1 MGTVMINGEVKK
13 VKSFFSKDETND
25 LIKQI
30 QNRGGEIIKKQGLS
44 SGLSAAGAITRHL
57 TDLFSLSS
65 SHTADPVD
73 PVDPVYPTGEGIKLF
88 SAGVLSD
95 GNTYG
100 VPEGIVFSFPCYT
113 HNGEVKIFQGLDLDE
128 SLIER
133 LHVSVAELL
142 GEKYEA
148 ETIQNSIVS
157 SSSSPSPKL

>member
-1 MGTVMINGEVKK
+1 MINGEVKK

-57 TDLFSLSS
+57 SDSFSLSS
-65 SHTADPVD
+65 SHTVD
-73 PVDPVYPTGEGIKLF
+73 PVEPVYPIGEDIKLF

-142 GEKYEA
+142 GEKNEA

-157 SSSSPSPKL
+157 SSSSSSPSPKL

>member
-1 MGTVMINGEVKK
+1 MIKGEAKK

-57 TDLFSLSS
+57 KDLFTRL
-65 SHTADPVD
+65 TVD
-73 PVDPVYPTGEGIKLF
+73 PVDPVGPKGEEGVKLF

-100 VPEGIVFSFPCYT
+100 VPEGIVFSFPCYLN
-113 HNGEVKIFQGLDLDE
+113 NGEVKIFEGLELDE
-128 SLIER
+128 SLNER
-133 LHVSVAELL
+133 LHVSVAELQ
-142 GEKYEA
+142 GERNEA
-148 ETIQNSIVS
+148 EAFLNSLTS
-157 SSSSPSPKL
+157 SSSSTPSPKL

>member
-1 MGTVMINGEVKK
+1 MIKGEVKK

-57 TDLFSLSS
+57 KDLFSQSS
-65 SHTADPVD
+65 RLPVD
-73 PVDPVYPTGEGIKLF
+73 PVDPVGPKGEDGVKLF

-100 VPEGIVFSFPCYT
+100 VPEGIVFSFPCYLN
-113 HNGEVKIFQGLDLDE
+113 NGEVKIFEGLELEE
-128 SLIER
+128 SLNER
-133 LHVSVAELL
+133 LHVSVAELQ
-142 GEKYEA
+142 GERNEA
-148 ETIQNSIVS
+148 EVFLNSLTS
-157 SSSSPSPKL
+157 SSSSSSSTPSPKL

>member
-1 MGTVMINGEVKK
+1 MKP
-13 VKSFFSKDETND
+13 FFSKQETNE

-57 TDLFSLSS
+57 KDLFSEGSGHPL
-65 SHTADPVD
+65 DPVD
-73 PVDPVYPTGEGIKLF
+73 PLSSTGDRKF

-100 VPEGIVFSFPCYT
+100 VPNGIVFSFPCYSR
-113 HNGEVKIFQGLDLDE
+113 NGEVKILEGLELDE

-133 LHVSVAELL
+133 LHVSVAELE
-142 GEKYEA
+142 GERNEA
-148 ETIQNSIVS
+148 ETFLNSLTPS
-157 SSSSPSPKL
+157 SSVASPSPSPKL

>member
-1 MGTVMINGEVKK
+1 MIKGEVKK

-57 TDLFSLSS
+57 KDLFTHL
-65 SHTADPVD
+65 TVDPVD
-73 PVDPVYPTGEGIKLF
+73 PVDPVGSKREDGVILF

-100 VPEGIVFSFPCYT
+100 VPEGIVFSFPCYLN
-113 HNGEVKIFQGLDLDE
+113 NGEVKIFQGLELDE
-128 SLIER
+128 SLNER
-133 LHVSVAELL
+133 LHVSVAELQ
-142 GEKYEA
+142 GERNEA
-148 ETIQNSIVS
+148 EAFLNSLTS
-157 SSSSPSPKL
+157 SSSSTPSPKL

>member
-1 MGTVMINGEVKK
+1 MVIKGEVKK

-57 TDLFSLSS
+57 KDLFTRL
-65 SHTADPVD
+65 TVD
-73 PVDPVYPTGEGIKLF
+73 PVDPVGPKGEEGVKLF

-100 VPEGIVFSFPCYT
+100 VPEGIVFSFPCYLN
-113 HNGEVKIFQGLDLDE
+113 NGEVKIFEGLELDE
-128 SLIER
+128 SLNER
-133 LHVSVAELL
+133 LHVSVAELQ
-142 GEKYEA
+142 GERNEA
-148 ETIQNSIVS
+148 EAFLNSLTS
-157 SSSSPSPKL
+157 SSSSTPSPKL

>member
-1 MGTVMINGEVKK
+1 MIKGEVKK

-57 TDLFSLSS
+57 KDLFSESS
-65 SHTADPVD
+65 KITVD
-73 PVDPVYPTGEGIKLF
+73 PVDPVGPKGEDGVKLF

-100 VPEGIVFSFPCYT
+100 VPEGVVFSFPC
-113 HNGEVKIFQGLDLDE
+113 HLNNGEVTIYEGLELDE
-128 SLIER
+128 SFNER
-133 LHVSVAELL
+133 LHVSVAELQ
-142 GEKYEA
+142 GERNEA
-148 ETIQNSIVS
+148 EAFLNSLTS
-157 SSSSPSPKL
+157 SSSSTPSPKL

>member
-1 MGTVMINGEVKK
+1 MIKGEVKK

-57 TDLFSLSS
+57 KDLFTRL
-65 SHTADPVD
+65 TVD
-73 PVDPVYPTGEGIKLF
+73 PVDPVGPKGEEGVKLF

-100 VPEGIVFSFPCYT
+100 VPEGIVFSFPCYLN
-113 HNGEVKIFQGLDLDE
+113 NGEVKIFEGLELDE
-128 SLIER
+128 SLNER
-133 LHVSVAELL
+133 LHVSVAELQ
-142 GEKYEA
+142 GERNEA
-148 ETIQNSIVS
+148 EAFLNSLTS
-157 SSSSPSPKL
+157 SSSSTPSPKL

>member
-1 MGTVMINGEVKK
+1 MTIKGEVKK

-57 TDLFSLSS
+57 KDLFTRL
-65 SHTADPVD
+65 TVD
-73 PVDPVYPTGEGIKLF
+73 PVDPVGPKGEDGVKLF

-100 VPEGIVFSFPCYT
+100 VPEGIVFSFPCYLN
-113 HNGEVKIFQGLDLDE
+113 NGEVKIFEGLELDE
-128 SLIER
+128 SLNER
-133 LHVSVAELL
+133 LHVSVAELQ
-142 GEKYEA
+142 GERNEA
-148 ETIQNSIVS
+148 EAFLNSLTS
-157 SSSSPSPKL
+157 SSSSTPSPKL